1 MATNLDL
8 QPLADAVAE
17 ALLPKLR
24 EELRALLEGF
34 SPPEQRL
41 STDDLASVLK
51 TSPATI
57 RDWGVEGCP
66 HVRVGK
72 GAHRWVLSEVE
83 AWLGTRSVGL
93 PMGDPAAGSIRRKNP
108 FK

>member
-1 MATNLDL
+1 MNSGKLMAIPGEMATNLDL
-8 QPLADAVAE
+8 QPLADAVAA
-17 ALLPKLR
+17 ALLPKLK
-24 EELRALLEGF
+24 EELRDLLEGF

-57 RDWGVEGCP
+57 RDWARAGCP

-72 GAHRWVLSEVE
+72 GAHRWVLTEVE
-83 AWLGTRSVGL
+83 AWLS
-93 PMGDPAAGSIRRKNP
+93 SK
-108 FK
+108 

>member
-8 QPLADAVAE
+8 DPLAKAVAE
-17 ALLPKLR
+17 ALLPQLVT
-24 EELRALLEGF
+24 ELRALLEGF

-41 STDDLASVLK
+41 STDDLASILK

-57 RDWGVEGCP
+57 RDWAKAGCP

-72 GAHRWVLSEVE
+72 GAHRWVMSEVE
-83 AWLGTRSVGL
+83 AWLSDRATKGR
-93 PMGDPAAGSIRRKNP
+93 P
-108 FK
+108 